1 LHLKLLWVV
10 AGLAPIATLM
20 AWLALRD
27 ANVLSGAPGGADSS
41 SGPGQSQD
49 RQP

>member
-27 ANVLSGAPGGADSS
+27 NN
-41 SGPGQSQD
+41 GQT
-49 RQP
+49 RGRRP